1 MVMKKNMMRRNLRRS
16 ITHSLGR
23 YIAIIAIIALGAGLF
38 VGLLATKDD
47 LIATARYYTDKQNMH
62 ELRLISGCGWD
73 SADVA
78 AIAESS
84 YVEQAQGDTIMDV
97 IGKLGE
103 DTDAAVYQLHSIG
116 KDIDKVYLRRGRMP
130 EKADECLA
138 DSNLMRQYAIGD
150 TLTLAKENPP
160 SVTASLNEQRFT
172 IVGFASSPLYMDI
185 SRGNTDLGNGS
196 IRSFIYL
203 PRESFANETY
213 TQITVTLPGPHN
225 NYTDSH
231 DKAMADAAQNLAP
244 LAHSLTDARYH
255 ALSEAGLGDI
265 VSNQLFIL
273 DRNTN
278 VGYIAVNNN
287 SHIVSGV
294 SRVFPVFFLLVAS
307 LICITTMTRMVEEE
321 RTQIG
326 VLKAMGY
333 SSWSIAKKYLLY
345 AGSAAVLGCGVGVFV
360 GSIIFPKI
368 LWSGYGI
375 ILTMTEDIR
384 LEFNL
389 PLCLIVVGVYT
400 AVILAVTWY
409 CCSKHL
415 RQVSAELIRPKAP
428 SSGKKIFLE
437 RLFFW
442 KRLSFLN
449 KVMLRN
455 IFRFR
460 QRLLMMLIGV
470 GGCTALLVT
479 GFGLG
484 DSIMDIVDRQFENIT
499 PYQMQLQFD
508 AGQNLEQRQALI
520 QSCREQG
527 ITMGF
532 AHQSSVELQFENRV
546 WNVYLIVSADSL
558 EGFFDLHRED
568 TPVKMPKPG
577 ECLLSIG
584 VCEALDIEVGDTV
597 AVRSADMK
605 SMMLR
610 VGGVYDNHV
619 YNYLI
624 VDENTAKEQWQQEV
638 PWQIAYMN
646 LPEGKDPHQAAADL
660 SATPGVISVMVSQD
674 LADQVGEILEGL
686 GLIVATIIVCA
697 ALLAV
702 IVVYNLTNINITE
715 RLREIATIKVLGFH
729 GSETA
734 AYVFKENLLL
744 SVIGALI
751 GLPLGKLLL
760 DFVMGQIRI
769 DMVWMPGRIQA
780 MSMVWAVVITLAVTL
795 IVDALLYVRL
805 NKINMAE
812 ALKSVE

>member
-1 MVMKKNMMRRNLRRS
+1 MMRRNLRRS
-16 ITHSLGR
+16 ITRSLGR

-47 LIATARYYTDKQNMH
+47 LIATAQYYTDKQNMH
-62 ELRLISGCGWD
+62 ALRLLSGCGWGPED
-73 SADVA
+73 VSA
-78 AIAESS
+78 ISESP
-84 YVEQAQGDTIMDV
+84 YVEDAQGVIMMDV
-97 IGKLGE
+97 IGKLGD

-116 KDIDKVYLRRGRMP
+116 QDIDKVYLRQGRMP
-130 EKADECLA
+130 KMPNECLA
-138 DSNLMRQYAIGD
+138 DSNLSRDYAIGD
-150 TLTLAKENPP
+150 VLTLTQENAA
-160 SVTASLNEQRFT
+160 SVSASLNEQAFT

-196 IRSFIYL
+196 IRSIIFL
-203 PRESFANETY
+203 PKESFANPIY
-213 TQITVTLPGPHN
+213 TQISVTIPGDYK

-231 DKAMADAAQNLAP
+231 DNAMSEAAQNLLP
-244 LAHSLTDARYH
+244 LVQSLADARYQ
-255 ALSEAGLGDI
+255 ALSMAGLAEGL
-265 VSNQLFIL
+265 SNQIFVL

-333 SSWSIAKKYLLY
+333 SSWAIAKKYLLY
-345 AGSAAVLGCGVGVFV
+345 AGSAAVLGCGAGVFV

-384 LEFNL
+384 LKFNL

-409 CCSKHL
+409 SCNKNL

-484 DSIMDIVDRQFENIT
+484 DSIMDIVDRQFEDIT

-508 AGQNLEQRQALI
+508 EGQTSEQRQALI
-520 QSCREQG
+520 RSCNAQN
-527 ITMGF
+527 ISLGF

-546 WNVYLIVSADSL
+546 WNLYLIVSADSL
-558 EGFFDLHRED
+558 DGFFDLHRDE
-568 TPVKMPKPG
+568 TPVNMPKNG
-577 ECLLSIG
+577 ECLLSVG
-584 VCEALDIEVGDTV
+584 VCEALDIEIGDTV
-597 AVRSADMK
+597 TVRSADMK
-605 SMMLR
+605 TMKLR
-610 VGGVYDNHV
+610 VGGIYDNHV
-619 YNYLI
+619 YNYVI
-624 VDENTAKEQWQQEV
+624 VDEATARQQWQQQI
-638 PWQIAYMN
+638 PWQIAYVN
-646 LPEGKDPHQAAADL
+646 LPEGTDPHQAAADL

-686 GLIVATIIVCA
+686 GLIVGTIVVCA

-715 RLREIATIKVLGFH
+715 RLREIATIKVLGFR
-729 GSETA
+729 GTETA

-744 SVIGALI
+744 SVVGAAI

-760 DFVMGQIRI
+760 DFVMGQIKI
-769 DMVWMPGRIQA
+769 DMVWMPGRIQP
-780 MSMVWAVVITLAVTL
+780 MTLVWSVVITLAVTL
-795 IVDALLYVRL
+795 IVDALLYTRL